1 MTTKKALVVIMPGT
15 ATWLFKSRLSN
26 ALASWNLHEH
36 QKFSL
41 QMNLDKRSG
50 AISASRLR
58 RRNWYLLRSSDEC
71 DGTVERTRFQAGPNN
86 LAGSV
91 IYARSDERKRGSKL
105 IKFKKTELPETE
117 TVTKGSP
124 GAGASKDTTAVIKA
138 KNVSAAVESRKI
150 LEGEVETKAASNG
163 DPRLL

>member
-1 MTTKKALVVIMPGT
+1 MVVQVSAVECTGK
-15 ATWLFKSRLSN
+15 LESSRAPKVQFTDESG
-26 ALASWNLHEH
+26 
-36 QKFSL
+36 
-41 QMNLDKRSG
+41 KRSG

-150 LEGEVETKAASNG
+150 LEGEVGTKASNG